1 MASKNSTSSKK
12 AKGRQ
17 RESLRSSAEPRDTV
31 APLFKVPRDTVHRFM
46 RSVSY
51 GVIGQ
56 SAGDSGKGFNFQLT
70 DLPGYSSF
78 TGLYDYYMITLVEV
92 IIEQVNL
99 GNTNLYPTLMIYP
112 DYDDTTAP
120 TLSNALDN
128 MQMERFQFGP
138 NKMSFRRSLV
148 PHVLIGTTTTSASNL
163 VAVSKSKQWVD
174 CANPTVAHFG
184 VKMFITQYNSSYTA
198 TTQLAFSARYHFLCK
213 NPRG

>member
-1 MASKNSTSSKK
+1 MPKSRNSRRNRQKK
-12 AKGRQ
+12 SRQ
-17 RESLRSSAEPRDTV
+17 PTTAVRDTV
-31 APLFKVPRDTVHRFM
+31 APLFAVPKSTIHRFM

-56 SAGDSGKGFNFQLT
+56 SAADSGKGYNFQLS

-78 TGLYDYYMITLVEV
+78 TGLYDSYMITKVELIV
-92 IIEQVNL
+92 ELVNL
-99 GNTNLYPTLMIYP
+99 GSTNLYPTLLIYP
-112 DYDDTTAP
+112 DYDDVTAP

-148 PHVLIGTTTTSASNL
+148 PRVAMGTITTAASTVTGIN
-163 VAVSKSKQWVD
+163 KSLQWVD
-174 CANPTVAHFG
+174 CAQPTVAHFG

-198 TTQLAFSARYHFLCK
+198 SSQLALSARYHFACR